1 MKWAEALTALAALC
15 GWGLLTWGLA
25 GWSGVVWI
33 WPLSGGLLL
42 LGLAGYRLVW
52 QVLMDGLYLLR
63 LEAQEPA
70 EEEDED

>member
-1 MKWAEALTALAALC
+1 MKWAEILTALAALC
-15 GWGLLTWGLA
+15 GWGLFTWGLA

-52 QVLMDGLYLLR
+52 QVLWDGLYLLR
-63 LEAQEPA
+63 LESQQPDN
-70 EEEDED
+70 EEGGG